1 MTNSKTFQ
9 SKITCK
15 CNGKEYVFVSNAL
28 SLSVETKKV
37 VPKITY
43 YTGKNKGAHT
53 PSSCFTKCDI
63 IYLALLL
70 GL

>member
-1 MTNSKTFQ
+1 MASSKTFQ

-15 CNGKEYVFVSNAL
+15 CNKKDYVFVSNTL
-28 SLSVETKKV
+28 SLYVEPKNV

-43 YTGKNKGAHT
+43 YTGKNKCTHT
-53 PSSCFTKCDI
+53 PPSCFTKCEI